1 MADDLVSTAVTKMA
15 ANNIGALAVV
25 EQHGDTE
32 VIGIFSERDYLHK
45 IAALNKDHTK
55 TTIREVA
62 TIGATDLVI
71 VEHDE
76 LIEGCMEKM
85 LSRGIR
91 HLLVRQDSV
100 VTGMISVKDVVVC
113 AHLKGTGVTTRTEEP
128 DNRTM
133 CMATC

>member
-1 MADDLVSTAVTKMA
+1 MA

-32 VIGIFSERDYLHK
+32 IIGIFSERDYLHK
-45 IAALNKDHTK
+45 IAALNRDHAK

-76 LIEGCMEKM
+76 LIEGCMKKM

-91 HLLVRQDSV
+91 HLLVRQDKL

-113 AHLKGTGVTTRTEEP
+113 AHLKETAMGTHLKET
-128 DNRTM
+128 DNRRP
-133 CMATC
+133 CMAIS